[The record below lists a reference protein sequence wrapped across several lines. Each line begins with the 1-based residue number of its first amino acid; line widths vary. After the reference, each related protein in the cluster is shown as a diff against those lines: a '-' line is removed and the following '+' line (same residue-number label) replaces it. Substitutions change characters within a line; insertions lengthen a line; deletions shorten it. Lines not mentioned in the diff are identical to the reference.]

1 MKILLE
7 MYENV
12 KIKIRAELNPT
23 EDAAKVE
30 KAIRNIVPS
39 ARVRIVEEAGFKYVV
54 GEAESLKAL
63 EHMKA
68 KLKARRIR
76 DAARVVMLKWMEPNR
91 VVIFLNKQVS
101 FAGSI
106 SFSEPYGESPL
117 GPIRVEIETEDPKSV
132 INWLTS
138 KEST

>member
-1 MKILLE
+1 MK

-12 KIKIRAELNPT
+12 KVKVKVELNPT

-30 KAIRNIVPS
+30 KAIHNIIPL
-39 ARVRIVEEAGFKYVV
+39 ARTRVVEEAGFKYIV
-54 GEAESLKAL
+54 GEAEGLKAL

-76 DAARVVMLKWMEPNR
+76 DAARVVMLKWMEPNKA
-91 VVIFLNKQVS
+91 VMFFNKQVA
-101 FAGSI
+101 FAGNI

-117 GPIRVEIETEDPKSV
+117 GPIRVEIETDDPKAV
-132 INWLTS
+132 IEWLTS
-138 KEST
+138 KEEAT